1 MIDADSL
8 RAILPNCK
16 DPVTWAEEL
25 SIELPQYNIT
35 TAEEISSFIAQ
46 TGHESAHYNIL
57 VENLN
62 YSKDGLRK
70 IFGKYFP
77 TDQLAMQYAKNP
89 PMIASRVYANRM
101 GNGDEASREG
111 WKYRGRGLI
120 QCTGKRNY
128 QSCSQFL
135 FQDDRLLDEP
145 DYLTEYKYAI
155 LSACW
160 YWTVNKLNNY
170 ASDVKATTKLVNG
183 GYHGLDDRSA
193 IYERAMACLVDTDL

>member
-1 MIDADSL
+1 MDADSL

-16 DPVTWAEEL
+16 EPEQWAEEL
-25 SIELPQYNIT
+25 SVVLPEYNIT
-35 TAEEISSFIAQ
+35 TVEEISSFVAQ
-46 TGHESAHYNIL
+46 TGHESAHYNVL
-57 VENLN
+57 QENLN
-62 YSKDGLRK
+62 YSKEGLRK

-77 TDQLAMQYAKNP
+77 TQELAAQYARNP

-101 GNGDEASREG
+101 GNGPEASQDG
-111 WKYRGRGLI
+111 WIYRGRGLI

-145 DYLTEYKYAI
+145 GFLVEPKYAI

-170 ASDVKATTKLVNG
+170 ATDVKATTKLVNG
-183 GYHGLDDRSA
+183 GYHGLDDRLA
-193 IYERAMACLVDTDL
+193 IYERSMACLTDTSL